1 MSKQKGKKKKSPATK
16 ASGHKK
22 TITELIAARDGG
34 QIALKGYSYQLLY
47 SCYLILSTVDPST
60 SFGLEG
66 VEDIDRIECT
76 DNAHSITHI
85 QLKCS
90 QNKQNASFMKGI
102 LKNFLETYLLDSNRS
117 FKLIY
122 DFPVANGELKNLL
135 ESNWDEKSCAYWDN
149 VVASIKGECTFW
161 DWSNYNFKDFF
172 SRLKFEKIS
181 RDTLEAKI
189 EKSLIDTYDIAT
201 DNLSLF
207 ANSIKILCLEKMT
220 QREHVTHQEIAK
232 RISEVKIDI
241 SKGPQNPAHSWIR
254 RVDYSKHSL
263 DAGHGFFE
271 GKKATPADIASGLPV
286 PRPALESEIAD
297 SVDKYTVTVIKAS
310 SGQGKTTL
318 ALQTAFALQGTHY
331 TPYQLTVCNDVHELG
346 NIVQWFKLRI
356 ELGEKP
362 LIFLD
367 NLDVHLSKWN
377 ELVQLMQTEL
387 VGHYK
392 FLITSREI
400 DWYNYGGDLSNVQS
414 LHVIRPTLSEAE
426 ALAIYNLLKEAG
438 RLHSSVTDWRN
449 AWYKIAERQLLI
461 EYVYLLTHGEML
473 SERISAQ
480 MTEIGASPTGGAK
493 CEILRKVCLA
503 DLCGIRL
510 TIQDLWKNQTIAT
523 GSDFGEL
530 LKSMNDEFLVHVSAE
545 GQYIEGLHPI
555 RSKHIVARLHEFFPI
570 DETILSVIQIARKPD
585 FPILFSHIPEFEI
598 SKDCLARMVELLW
611 DEKDLSSFI
620 DAIRGLFSG
629 SVARY
634 YIENKIAFDD
644 ANIHGGLPIISMEVC
659 PFAHF
664 AEFDVSATTLDKMQ
678 EIFPKNE
685 NITYLCELRK
695 RIPSCNLQDLDIYY
709 FCNALYKKMQSCLFS
724 AVDDHVSYI
733 LICEWLYN
741 IDSNFNLSANLPL
754 SDIFQGAEEY
764 PVECVSSAM
773 YCSFCGN
780 SGEYNSFIGANLDKI
795 LRYLKHHTNSHKMY
809 IESERNAIHVEYILR
824 LSEVKKANDESVS
837 RLKTVCK
844 TLPIFDLYCAD
855 AIKPNLNLLSAYQT
869 PDDAHKEM
877 PLQNIA
883 IMFHQSLTTLWNKTI
898 LSNYEFDTIVE
909 WIAHWLDIR
918 DKICVLADCCC
929 SCVQK
934 LLSNKS
940 LGNMSQEFKKHFVQ
954 LNQMTVC
961 ERRYPKEDRPF
972 EEKPTLPEGLSKIK
986 RDYFQSMNNFFQQFA
1001 GFLKRTDK
1009 EQRLALLNLKAAR
1022 HAVEQMQ
1029 LYFSDIA
1036 CETEFYIRHTEL
1048 CIVEIQSLDLLLMNC
1063 SYYQAHHPNKY
1074 FNKYQVKVWYEE
1086 SLNNEMSIVKNGIS
1100 QLQLGNTIY
1109 FPEKIYTIGILS
1121 HYPLI
1126 IENLDIT
1133 SEKELAMLF
1142 IGCIPFLD
1150 SSFSYVV
1157 LMFTDENKR
1166 VNPTA
1171 LKIPRRMIEKIKT
1184 NIESDNEIQS
1194 DNLSLPY
1201 PTDVTEQMLECFH
1214 DGFTLQS
1221 KHKLQFDLSPI
1232 SEIAEELWIYSKL
1245 IKILVEPEDSDY
1257 LRTSLESIQKNIF
1270 KRLRLLADC
1279 LPPDDI
1285 QQLSTL
1291 CESVFA
1297 GTSFDDNSFN
1307 VLVESLVSS
1316 AKSRG

>member
-1 MSKQKGKKKKSPATK
+1 MSKQKCKKKKSPATK
-16 ASGHKK
+16 ASAPKK
-22 TITELIAARDGG
+22 TIAELITARDGG

-47 SCYLILSTVDPST
+47 SCYLILSTADPNT

-66 VEDIDRIECT
+66 IEDIDRIECT

-90 QNKQNASFMKGI
+90 QNKQNASFMKDI
-102 LKNFLETYLLDSNRS
+102 LKNFLETYLLDSSRS

-122 DFPVANGELKNLL
+122 DFPVANGDLKKLL
-135 ESNWDEKSCAYWDN
+135 ESNLDEKSCAYWDN
-149 VVASIKGECTFW
+149 VVAGIKGECTFW

-172 SRLKFEKIS
+172 SKLKFEKIS
-181 RDTLEAKI
+181 RDTLEIKI
-189 EKSLIDTYDIAT
+189 EKALIETYDIAT

-220 QREHVTHQEIAK
+220 QREYVTHQEIAK

-254 RVDYSKHSL
+254 RVDYSKHSIN
-263 DAGHGFFE
+263 AGHGFFE

-286 PRPALESEIAD
+286 HRPELEREIAD
-297 SVDKYTVTVIKAS
+297 SVNRYTVTVIKAS

-318 ALQTAFALQGTHY
+318 ALQTAFALQDTY
-331 TPYQLTVCNDVHELG
+331 TPYQLTVCNDIHELG
-346 NIVQWFKLRI
+346 NIVQWFNLRI

-362 LIFLD
+362 LIILD
-367 NLDVHLSKWN
+367 NLDTHLSEWN

-392 FLITSREI
+392 LLITSREI
-400 DWYNYGGDLSNVQS
+400 DWYNYGGDLSNIQS
-414 LHVIRPTLSEAE
+414 LHVIRPTLGETE
-426 ALAIYNLLKEAG
+426 ALAIYNLIKESG
-438 RLHSSVTDWRN
+438 RLHSSVTDWRK
-449 AWYKIAERQLLI
+449 AWHKIAEKQLLI

-480 MTEIGASPTGGAK
+480 MAEIGASPTGGAK
-493 CEILRKVCLA
+493 CEILRKVCFA

-510 TIQDLWKNQTIAT
+510 TIQDLWKNQTTFA

-530 LKSMNDEFLVHVSAE
+530 LKSMNDEFLVHVNVK

-555 RSKHIVARLHEFFPI
+555 RSKHIVDQLHEFFPI
-570 DETILSVIQIARKPD
+570 DETALSVIQITKKDD
-585 FPILFSHIPEFEI
+585 FSMLFSHIPEFEI
-598 SKDCLARMVELLW
+598 SKDCFARIAGLLW
-611 DEKDLSSFI
+611 DESDLSDFI

-634 YIENKIAFDD
+634 YIENRMAFDD
-644 ANIHGGLPIISMEVC
+644 ANAHGGLSMIAMEVC
-659 PFAHF
+659 PFAYF
-664 AEFDVSATTLDKMQ
+664 PEFDVTVTTLDKIQ
-678 EIFPKNE
+678 EIFPENE
-685 NITYLCELRK
+685 NITYLRELRD
-695 RIPSCNLQDLDIYY
+695 RIPSCNLHDLDIYY

-724 AVDDHVSYI
+724 TVDDRISYI

-741 IDSNFNLSANLPL
+741 IDNNLNLSANLPL
-754 SDIFQGAEEY
+754 NDIWQKVEEY

-780 SGEYNSFIGANLDKI
+780 REKYSVFVEANLDKI
-795 LRYLKHHTNSHKMY
+795 LRYLKHHTNSHRMY
-809 IESERNAIHVEYILR
+809 IESERSAIHVEYILR
-824 LSEVKKANDESVS
+824 LNEIKKANDESVS
-837 RLKTVCK
+837 RLKIVCK

-855 AIKPNLNLLSAYQT
+855 AIKPTLNMLSAYQS

-883 IMFHQSLTTLWNKTI
+883 IMFHQNLTTLWNKTI
-898 LSNYEFDTIVE
+898 LSYYEFDTIAE

-918 DKICVLADCCC
+918 DKVCVLADCCC
-929 SCVQK
+929 SCMQK
-934 LLSNKS
+934 LLSSKP
-940 LGNMSQEFKKHFVQ
+940 LGNIPHEFEKHFVQ

-986 RDYFQSMNNFFQQFA
+986 SDYFQSMNNFFQQFT
-1001 GFLKRTDK
+1001 GFLKRNNK
-1009 EQRLALLNLKAAR
+1009 KQRLAVLNLKAAR
-1022 HAVEQMQ
+1022 SALKQMQ

-1036 CETEFYIRHTEL
+1036 CGTEFYMRHTEL
-1048 CIVEIQSLDLLLMNC
+1048 CIVEMQNLDLLLMNC
-1063 SYYQAHHPNKY
+1063 SYYQTHYPNKY

-1086 SLNNEMSIVKNGIS
+1086 SLSDEMSIVKNGIS

-1109 FPEKIYTIGILS
+1109 FPDRIYTIGILS

-1133 SEKELAMLF
+1133 SGKELAMLF
-1142 IGCIPFLD
+1142 IGCIPFLN
-1150 SSFSYVV
+1150 SSFDYVV
-1157 LMFTDENKR
+1157 VMFTDENKR

-1184 NIESDNEIQS
+1184 SMESENEMQS

-1214 DGFTLQS
+1214 DGFTLQF
-1221 KHKLQFDLSPI
+1221 KRKTGLDLSPI

-1270 KRLRLLADC
+1270 ERLRLLADC
-1279 LPPDDI
+1279 LPPEDI
-1285 QQLSTL
+1285 HQLSTL
-1291 CESVFA
+1291 CESVFS
-1297 GTSFDDNSFN
+1297 GTPFDDNSFN